1 MTTDRTEME
10 GLEAHADNAIY
21 WEEQLEDALSQLRWW
36 QAAIKRGE
44 YVVMKRTTRKA
55 VPEVTARK
63 ASFVYDDDL
72 PHNP

>member
-36 QAAIKRGE
+36 QAAIKRGD
-44 YVVMKRTTRKA
+44 YVIVKLAGTKRES
-55 VPEVTARK
+55 P
-63 ASFVYDDDL
+63 FVYDDDL
-72 PHNP
+72 PPNP